1 MIRVTPQPEP
11 ENFDRDVRQKG
22 RQKLEELQIDAT
34 SPLPPKTKLPD
45 LWRRVASE
53 LRERYRFCAYTN
65 IECPPCEG
73 DVDHFKPKSKYPA
86 LAYEWSNYRLALP
99 AINRRKSDYEDVLDP
114 FEIKNTWFELE
125 TLNGF
130 VQPSPKTPKAIQ
142 AKILATIER
151 LQLNDPRYCNNR
163 LKFVDAYY
171 RKEITAQYLK
181 ENAPFIYY
189 ALRRQKLLF

>member
-22 RQKLEELQIDAT
+22 RQKLEKLQIDAT

-65 IECPPCEG
+65 IECSLYEG
-73 DVDHFKPKSKYPA
+73 DVDHFKSKSQYPA

-99 AINRRKSDYEDVLDP
+99 AINRRKRDYEDVLDP
-114 FEIKNTWFELE
+114 FEIKNTWFELKP
-125 TLNGF
+125 LDGSIH
-130 VQPSPKTPKAIQ
+130 PSAKAPKALREKIQ
-142 AKILATIER
+142 ATIKR
-151 LQLNDPRYCNNR
+151 LRLNNPRYCGKR
-163 LKFVDAYY
+163 LAFIKYY
-171 RKEITAQYLK
+171 ENKEITAQYLK

-189 ALRRQKLLF
+189 ALRRQKLL

>member
-22 RQKLEELQIDAT
+22 RKKLEELQIDAT
-34 SPLPPKTKLPD
+34 SPLPSKTKLPN
-45 LWRRVASE
+45 LWKKVASE

-73 DVDHFKPKSKYPA
+73 DVDHFKPKSQYPA

-99 AINRRKSDYEDVLDP
+99 AINRRKRDYEDVLDP
-114 FEIKNTWFELE
+114 FEIKNEWFELN
-125 TLNGF
+125 TLDGSIH
-130 VQPSPKTPKAIQ
+130 PSAKASKTLRE
-142 AKILATIER
+142 KILAMIER
-151 LQLNDPRYCNNR
+151 LRLNNPRYCGKR
-163 LKFVDAYY
+163 LAFIKYY
-171 RKEITAQYLK
+171 EDKKITAQYLK

-189 ALRRQKLLF
+189 ALRRQKLL